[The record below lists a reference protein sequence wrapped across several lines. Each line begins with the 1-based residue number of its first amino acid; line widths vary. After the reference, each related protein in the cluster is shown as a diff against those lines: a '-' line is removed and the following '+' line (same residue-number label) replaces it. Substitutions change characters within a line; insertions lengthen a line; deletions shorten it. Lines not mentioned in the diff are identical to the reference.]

1 MSCGKET
8 KLLIIYLICVAL
20 WIKMLWGI
28 RKRPDHQKTWFWPF
42 FVIGLLCSV
51 IFWPGLLVLSGVYW
65 YKAGRI
71 PPVDG
76 IENGSP
82 FS

>member
-1 MSCGKET
+1 M
-8 KLLIIYLICVAL
+8 LIIYLMCVAL
-20 WIKMLWGI
+20 WIKMLWDI

-42 FVIGLLCSV
+42 FVIGLICSV
-51 IFWPGLLVLSGVYW
+51 VFWPGLLVLSGVYW

-71 PPVDG
+71 PPADG
-76 IENGSP
+76 AENTNP